1 MTVEA
6 VLDVAIETIW
16 TIIITS
22 APLLIVSLV
31 VGLVVSIFQAVTSIQ
46 EQTLTFVPKI
56 LAIFI
61 CMMIFGSFILNTII
75 DFIEKKPIDKNHSVY
90 TIYTLGTNNLE
101 KLEKKLDAAE
111 IGITER
117 IQLGP
122 VVGSHVGPE
131 AFGIIYICEK

>member
-22 APLLIVSLV
+22 TPLLLVSLI
-31 VGLVVSIFQAVTSIQ
+31 VGLVISIFQSVTSIQ

-61 CMMIFGSFILNTII
+61 CMLVFGSFILNTIV
-75 DFIEKKPIDKNHSVY
+75 DFMVELWS
-90 TIYTLGTNNLE
+90 
-101 KLEKKLDAAE
+101 
-111 IGITER
+111 
-117 IQLGP
+117 
-122 VVGSHVGPE
+122 S
-131 AFGIIYICEK
+131 FGDYL

>member
-31 VGLVVSIFQAVTSIQ
+31 VGLVISIFQAVTSIQ

-56 LAIFI
+56 LSIFI
-61 CMMIFGSFILNTII
+61 CILIFGPFILNTII
-75 DFIEKKPIDKNHSVY
+75 EFM
-90 TIYTLGTNNLE
+90 
-101 KLEKKLDAAE
+101 
-111 IGITER
+111 TE
-117 IQLGP
+117 LWN
-122 VVGSHVGPE
+122 S
-131 AFGIIYICEK
+131 FGDYL